1 MEERKKSPFDVI
13 AGYSVNEGLGEAL
26 RQNEAYIAV
35 QKKIDEQTALLDGQN
50 LTREQRQMID
60 GLVDAYTENGA
71 LYGRVTYQK
80 GFRDCG
86 SLLWEMGLIR
96 AA

>member
-1 MEERKKSPFDVI
+1 MEERKKCPFDVI

-26 RQNEAYIAV
+26 RQNKAYMAV

-50 LTREQRQMID
+50 FTREQQLMID
-60 GLVDAYTENGA
+60 RLVDAYTENGA
-71 LYGRVTYQK
+71 LYGRMTYQK

-86 SLLWEMGLIR
+86 NLLWEMGLIR

>member
-1 MEERKKSPFDVI
+1 MEKKKKSPFDVI
-13 AGYSVNEGLGEAL
+13 SGYSVNEGLGEAL
-26 RQNEAYIAV
+26 QQNEAYIAV
-35 QKKIDEQTALLDGQN
+35 QKKIDEQAALLDGQN

>member
-1 MEERKKSPFDVI
+1 MEGRKSPFDVI

-26 RQNEAYIAV
+26 QQNDEYIAI

-50 LTREQRQMID
+50 FTREQRLMID
-60 GLVDAYTENGA
+60 RLVCAYTENGA
-71 LYGRVTYQK
+71 LYGLMTYKK

-86 SLLWEMGLIR
+86 SLLREMNLVK